1 MLSFNI
7 NDLDAN
13 IIETRNFIT
22 TREIIIDGNWL
33 LTNMNSEVPY
43 QKTFR
48 E

>member
-22 TREIIIDGNWL
+22 TREIIIDAN
-33 LTNMNSEVPY
+33 
-43 QKTFR
+43 R
-48 E
+48 